1 MTKYKYYLKKPK
13 SEIVKDILTA
23 LLISGAVVVAA
34 SSPYFIRNLMRGL
47 KQFKRY
53 GNKKVQDNF
62 YKLKKQGLIKTE
74 IKKGGMRISLTD
86 KGKKKAG
93 WMQIDEL
100 KINKPK
106 KWDKKWRLVMF
117 DIAHLKKTHRDAFRG
132 KLKELG
138 FQLIQKS
145 IWIHPFDCRDEINLL
160 KDFFGLT
167 ENEIRLIVA
176 DKIGEDRALR
186 EIFKI
191 N

>member
-1 MTKYKYYLKKPK
+1 M
-13 SEIVKDILTA
+13 V

-47 KQFKRY
+47 KKFKKY
-53 GNKKVQDNF
+53 DKKKVQDNF
-62 YKLKKQGLIKTE
+62 YKLKKQGLIKIE
-74 IKKGGMRISLTD
+74 IKKGGMHISLTD

-100 KINKPK
+100 KINKSK

-145 IWIHPFDCRDEINLL
+145 VWIHPFDCKDEIDLL
-160 KDFFGLT
+160 RDFFGLT
-167 ENEIRLIVA
+167 EAEIRLVVA
-176 DKIGEDRALR
+176 EKIGDDRELK
-186 EIFKI
+186 EKFKI